1 MRERTAAVIHQALGN
16 GIFVNKLQ
24 DIEKLKPFQKWAL
37 VLTACLLAE
46 AACFEVAQ
54 QGGNLSSA
62 LFLFYLPLGLS
73 AILLGMNVTGVLS
86 GGAVILSTLNL
97 WAIAAPLWIFI
108 TFIAG
113 VILNFIFWYRWT
125 QNKELQE
132 FKYQKA
138 REELDLNMNDG
149 HLAHEKVKTAHQ
161 ANLVKIQR
169 YTALNELARSLA
181 MTFKTQDVVVLLIET
196 ISKTFMAQGGVYTL
210 LLFDSSVGKALHA
223 VRYSVDTEMEVRLN
237 RERLN
242 PEEAFNAWVVSQG
255 KTLFIGDATNDFRF
269 QNFSNENKV
278 RSLVTAPLMA
288 GNEILGFI
296 RMESCFPSAFRQ
308 DDARLLSNF
317 CDLATVALEHVALYR
332 QTIELAITD
341 GLTGLYVQRY
351 YKERV
356 RDEVFRAL
364 EHKLPLCLM
373 MIDVDNFK
381 SYNDRYG
388 HLVGDRVLKIV
399 AQVLKETVRTVDLVA
414 RYGGEEFS
422 VLLLKTP
429 WDGAQTVAERIR
441 QKVSEQEI
449 TASQQATHVT
459 VSIGV
464 SELSPSFKDVETFI
478 DSADQALYQAK
489 AEGKNCVRRA
499 KIGANHG

>member
-1 MRERTAAVIHQALGN
+1 MKIIMNQALN
-16 GIFVNKLQ
+16 LEN
-24 DIEKLKPFQKWAL
+24 LKIKQRWFLVIAALLFAIVVCYAAAQKGDN
-37 VLTACLLAE
+37 LL
-46 AACFEVAQ
+46 
-54 QGGNLSSA
+54 SP
-62 LFLFYLPLGLS
+62 LFLFFVPLTLSGVLLGLNMTAVLTVLVIVISLINLMSVSSPSWVS
-73 AILLGMNVTGVLS
+73 A
-86 GGAVILSTLNL
+86 AFVIGL
-97 WAIAAPLWIFI
+97 I
-108 TFIAG
+108 
-113 VILNFIFWYRWT
+113 VNFYGWYRWIR
-125 QNKELQE
+125 QGEIQE
-132 FKYQKA
+132 FQFQKA
-138 REELDLNMNDG
+138 QEELELNMNDTRI
-149 HLAHEKVKTAHQ
+149 AHEKVKVAHQ
-161 ANLVKIQR
+161 SNLIKIQR

-196 ISKTFMAQGGVYTL
+196 ISKTFMVPGGVYTL
-210 LLFDSSVGKALHA
+210 LLFDSTIGKALHS

-242 PEEAFNAWVVSQG
+242 PEEIFNTWVVSQG
-255 KTLFIGDATNDFRF
+255 KPLFISDTSNDFRF
-269 QNFSNENKV
+269 QNYSSENKI
-278 RSLVTAPLMA
+278 RSLMSAPLMA
-288 GNEILGFI
+288 GNEILGLVRI
-296 RMESCFPSAFRQ
+296 ESCFPTAFRQ

-317 CDLATVALEHVALYR
+317 CDLGTVALEHVALYR

-381 SYNDRYG
+381 SYNDKYG
-388 HLVGDRVLKIV
+388 HLVGDKVLKVV

-429 WDGAQTVAERIR
+429 WSGAKTVAERIR
-441 QKVSEQEI
+441 QKVAEQEI
-449 TASQQATHVT
+449 IASQQSTHIT

-464 SELSPSFKDVETFI
+464 SELNPVFKDVEKFI

-489 AEGKNCVRRA
+489 DDGKNCVRLA
-499 KIGANHG
+499 KTGNT

>member
-1 MRERTAAVIHQALGN
+1 MT
-16 GIFVNKLQ
+16 
-24 DIEKLKPFQKWAL
+24 
-37 VLTACLLAE
+37 CLLAE
-46 AACFEVAQ
+46 SACYGVAQ
-54 QGGNLSSA
+54 QGGNLFSA

-73 AILLGMNVTGVLS
+73 AMLLGMNVTLVLVGGAAVLS
-86 GGAVILSTLNL
+86 ILNL
-97 WAIAAPLWIFI
+97 WAISAPTWYFV
-108 TFIAG
+108 TFISG
-113 VILNFIFWYRWT
+113 LLVNYFCWYRWT
-125 QNKELQE
+125 QNRELQT
-132 FKYQKA
+132 FQYQKA
-138 REELDLNMNDG
+138 QEELDLNMNDS
-149 HLAHEKVKTAHQ
+149 HLAHEKVKIAHQ
-161 ANLVKIQR
+161 TNLVKIQR

-196 ISKTFMAQGGVYTL
+196 ISKTFMVPGGVYTL

-242 PEEAFNAWVVSQG
+242 PEEAFNAWVVSQT

-269 QNFSNENKV
+269 QNFPTENKV

-296 RMESCFPSAFRQ
+296 RMESCFPLAFRQ

-351 YKERV
+351 YKERA

-381 SYNDRYG
+381 SYNDSYG

-429 WDGAQTVAERIR
+429 WEGAQSVAERIR
-441 QKVSEQEI
+441 KKVEEQEI
-449 TASQQATHVT
+449 VASQKSTHVT

-464 SELSPSFKDVETFI
+464 AELSPTFKDVEAFI

-499 KIGANHG
+499 KTGAHHA

>member
-1 MRERTAAVIHQALGN
+1 MKR
-16 GIFVNKLQ
+16 LQ
-24 DIEKLKPFQKWAL
+24 EIEKLNNIQKWAW
-37 VLTACLLAE
+37 VLGTLFPAVVACYA
-46 AACFEVAQ
+46 VAQ
-54 QGGNLSSA
+54 RDGNLFSA
-62 LFLFYLPLGLS
+62 LFIYYIPLGLS
-73 AILLGMNVTGVLS
+73 VMLLGLNTTAVLTLIVAILSFLNFLS
-86 GGAVILSTLNL
+86 SASPV
-97 WAIAAPLWIFI
+97 WVFI
-108 TFIAG
+108 TFLAG
-113 VILNFIFWYRWT
+113 LVVNYYFWYQWSRE
-125 QNKELQE
+125 KELRE
-132 FKYQKA
+132 FQYQKA
-138 REELDLNMNDG
+138 KEELELNFNDTQ
-149 HLAHEKVKTAHQ
+149 LAHEKIKISHQ
-161 ANLVKIQR
+161 SNLIKIHR

-196 ISKTFMAQGGVYTL
+196 ISKTFMVPGGVYTL
-210 LLFDSSVGKALHA
+210 LMFDSSVGKALHA

-242 PEEAFNAWVVSQG
+242 PQEIFNAWVVSQA
-255 KTLFIGDATNDFRF
+255 KTLFINDATNDFRF
-269 QNFSNENKV
+269 QNFASENQV
-278 RSLVTAPLMA
+278 RSLVTAPLLA
-288 GNEILGFI
+288 GTEILGLI
-296 RMESCFPSAFRQ
+296 RMESCFPSVFKQ

-317 CDLATVALEHVALYR
+317 SDLGTVALEHVALYR

-388 HLVGDRVLKIV
+388 HLVGDRVLKVV

-429 WDGAQTVAERIR
+429 WGGAQTVAERIR

-449 TASQQATHVT
+449 VASQQSTHVT

-464 SELSPSFKDVETFI
+464 SELSTSFKDIEAFI

-489 AEGKNCVRRA
+489 ADGKNCVRRA
-499 KIGANHG
+499 KTTGSFNG

>member
-1 MRERTAAVIHQALGN
+1 MKN
-16 GIFVNKLQ
+16 FQ
-24 DIEKLKPFQKWAL
+24 DIEKLNGAQKWSVVLGAL
-37 VLTACLLAE
+37 VFAAVACY
-46 AACFEVAQ
+46 EVSQ
-54 QGGNLSSA
+54 RDGNLYSA
-62 LFLFYLPLGLS
+62 LFIYYIPLGLS
-73 AILLGMNVTGVLS
+73 AMLLGLNVTALLTLVVVVLS
-86 GGAVILSTLNL
+86 L
-97 WAIAAPLWIFI
+97 
-108 TFIAG
+108 
-113 VILNFIFWYRWT
+113 LNFLSSSFPVWVYATFFLGLGVNYFFWYQWSGE
-125 QNKELQE
+125 KELKE
-132 FKYQKA
+132 FQYQKA
-138 REELDLNMNDG
+138 KEELDLNYNDTQ
-149 HLAHEKVKTAHQ
+149 LAHEKVKIAHQ
-161 ANLVKIQR
+161 TNLIKIQR

-196 ISKTFMAQGGVYTL
+196 ISKTFMVPGGVYTL
-210 LLFDSSVGKALHA
+210 LMFDSSIGKALHA

-242 PEEAFNAWVVSQG
+242 PEEIFNAWVVSQA
-255 KTLFIGDATNDFRF
+255 KTLFINDATSDFRF
-269 QNFSNENKV
+269 QNFTSENQV
-278 RSLVTAPLMA
+278 RSLVAAPLLA
-288 GNEILGFI
+288 GPEVLGLI
-296 RMESCFPSAFRQ
+296 RMESCFPSAFKQ

-317 CDLATVALEHVALYR
+317 SDLGTVALEHVALYR

-388 HLVGDRVLKIV
+388 HLVGDRVLKGV

-429 WDGAQTVAERIR
+429 WGGAQTVAERIR
-441 QKVSEQEI
+441 QKVSELEI
-449 TASQQATHVT
+449 IASQQSTHVT

-464 SELSPSFKDVETFI
+464 AELSPTFKEIEAFI

-489 AEGKNCVRRA
+489 ADGKNCVRRA
-499 KIGANHG
+499 KTAGSFNG

>member
-1 MRERTAAVIHQALGN
+1 MN
-16 GIFVNKLQ
+16 NLQ
-24 DIEKLKPFQKWAL
+24 NIEKLKPFQKWVL
-37 VLTACLLAE
+37 VLSACLLA
-46 AACFEVAQ
+46 AFACYGVIQ
-54 QGGNLSSA
+54 QGGNIFST

-73 AILLGMNVTGVLS
+73 SVLLGMNATLVLV
-86 GGAVILSTLNL
+86 GGASVLACLNL
-97 WAIAAPLWIFI
+97 LAVSAPPWIYV
-108 TFIAG
+108 TFISG
-113 VILNFIFWYRWT
+113 MVINYMFWFRWT
-125 QNKELQE
+125 QNEEFQE
-132 FKYQKA
+132 FQYQKA
-138 REELDLNMNDG
+138 KEELDLNMNDG
-149 HLAHEKVKTAHQ
+149 HLAHEKVKTAYQ

-196 ISKTFMAQGGVYTL
+196 ISKTFMVQGGVYTL

-242 PEEAFNAWVVSQG
+242 PEEAFNAWVVSQT

-269 QNFSNENKV
+269 QNFPSENRV

-288 GNEILGFI
+288 GNEMLGFI
-296 RMESCFPSAFRQ
+296 RMESCFPLAFRQ

-351 YKERV
+351 YKERA

-381 SYNDRYG
+381 TYNDRYG

-429 WDGAQTVAERIR
+429 WDGAKMVAERIR
-441 QKVSEQEI
+441 QRVEEQEI
-449 TASQQATHVT
+449 AANQQTTHVT

-464 SELSPSFKDVETFI
+464 AELIPAFKDVEVFI

-499 KIGANHG
+499 KTGASHG

>member
-1 MRERTAAVIHQALGN
+1 MKSIQEIENL
-16 GIFVNKLQ
+16 KLS
-24 DIEKLKPFQKWAL
+24 QKWGM
-37 VLTACLLAE
+37 VLGAFFLASAGIYSTARL
-46 AACFEVAQ
+46 
-54 QGGNLSSA
+54 GGNLFSS
-62 LFLFYLPLGLS
+62 LFTFYIPLGLS
-73 AILLGMNVTGVLS
+73 SMLLGINVTFILTII
-86 GGAVILSTLNL
+86 VIVISIINL
-97 WAIAAPLWIFI
+97 LIASQPFGLFMIFI
-108 TFIAG
+108 SGI
-113 VILNFIFWYRWT
+113 ILNYYYWYRWI
-125 QNKELQE
+125 QEKELEE
-132 FKYQKA
+132 FRRQKA
-138 REELDLNMNDG
+138 SEDLNLNMNDTQMV
-149 HLAHEKVKTAHQ
+149 HDKVKIAYQ
-161 ANLVKIQR
+161 ANLIKIQR

-181 MTFKTQDVVVLLIET
+181 MTYKTQDVVVLLIET
-196 ISKTFMAQGGVYTL
+196 ISKTFMVPGGVYTL
-210 LLFDSSVGKALHA
+210 LLFDSSVVKALHA
-223 VRYSVDTEMEVRLN
+223 VRYSVDTEMEARLN

-242 PEEAFNAWVVSQG
+242 PEEIYNSWVVSQA
-255 KTLFIGDATNDFRF
+255 KTLFIGDASSDFRF
-269 QNFSNENKV
+269 QNYLSENKV
-278 RSLVTAPLMA
+278 RSLVAAPLMA
-288 GNEILGFI
+288 GSEILGLI

-317 CDLATVALEHVALYR
+317 SDLATVALEHVALYR

-351 YKERV
+351 YKERA

-388 HLVGDRVLKIV
+388 HLVGDRVLKVV

-429 WDGAQTVAERIR
+429 WIGAQTVAERIR
-441 QKVSEQEI
+441 QKVSEQI
-449 TASQQATHVT
+449 ILAAQQSTNVT

-464 SELSPSFKDVETFI
+464 AELNPSFKDVETFI

-489 AEGKNCVRRA
+489 ADGKNCVRKSKSGPTDA
-499 KIGANHG
+499 

>member
-1 MRERTAAVIHQALGN
+1 MKLFLDKIERLNTAQRGVLVVGAALLATAACYAAAQN
-16 GIFVNKLQ
+16 GG
-24 DIEKLKPFQKWAL
+24 D
-37 VLTACLLAE
+37 LL
-46 AACFEVAQ
+46 
-54 QGGNLSSA
+54 SA
-62 LFLFYLPLGLS
+62 LFLFYVPLALSAVLFGLS
-73 AILLGMNVTGVLS
+73 LTAFL
-86 GGAVILSTLNL
+86 
-97 WAIAAPLWIFI
+97 AIAAVVGAIPIVLTTSTPAWVLA
-108 TFIAG
+108 TFIG
-113 VILNFIFWYRWT
+113 SLVLNYFFWYRWLH
-125 QNKELQE
+125 LQE
-132 FKYQKA
+132 LRRFQFQKLE
-138 REELDLNMNDG
+138 EELDLIATDTRLG
-149 HLAHEKVKTAHQ
+149 HEKVQTAHQ
-161 ANLVKIQR
+161 ANLIKIQR

-196 ISKTFMAQGGVYTL
+196 ISKTFMVPGGVYTL
-210 LLFDSSVGKALHA
+210 LLFDSSIGKALHA
-223 VRYSVDTEMEVRLN
+223 VRYSVDTDMEVRLN

-242 PEEAFNAWVVSQG
+242 PAEVFNAWVVAQS
-255 KTLFIGDATNDFRF
+255 KPLFISDTSNDFRF
-269 QNFSNENKV
+269 QNFSNESKI

-288 GNEILGFI
+288 GSEMLGLF

-317 CDLATVALEHVALYR
+317 CDLGTVALEHVALYR

-388 HLVGDRVLKIV
+388 HLVGDRVLKVV

-429 WDGAQTVAERIR
+429 WSGAQTVAERIR
-441 QKVSEQEI
+441 QKVADQEI
-449 TASQQATHVT
+449 IAAQQSTRVT

-464 SELSPSFKDVETFI
+464 SELNPAFKDVEAFI

-489 AEGKNCVRRA
+489 AEGKNCVRLA
-499 KIGANHG
+499 KAGL

>member
-1 MRERTAAVIHQALGN
+1 LN
-16 GIFVNKLQ
+16 LLWNL
-24 DIEKLKPFQKWAL
+24 EKLKTFQKWIL
-37 VLTACLLAE
+37 VLTSCFLAE
-46 AACFEVAQ
+46 TACYLVAQ
-54 QGGNLSSA
+54 KGGNIFSV

-73 AILLGMNVTGVLS
+73 AVLLGMNVTLILV
-86 GGAVILSTLNL
+86 GGAVILACLNL
-97 WAIAAPLWIFI
+97 WAVSAPTWYFV
-108 TFIAG
+108 TFISG
-113 VILNFIFWYRWT
+113 LTFNYLCWFRWT
-125 QNKELQE
+125 QNKEFQQ
-132 FKYQKA
+132 FHYQKA
-138 REELDLNMNDG
+138 QEELDLSINDG
-149 HLAHEKVKTAHQ
+149 HLANDKVKIAHQ
-161 ANLVKIQR
+161 SNLVKIQR

-196 ISKTFMAQGGVYTL
+196 ISKTFMVPGGVYTL

-242 PEEAFNAWVVSQG
+242 PEEAFNAWVVSQT
-255 KTLFIGDATNDFRF
+255 KTLFIGDAANDFRF
-269 QNFSNENKV
+269 QNFPTENKV

-288 GNEILGFI
+288 GNEMLGFI
-296 RMESCFPSAFRQ
+296 RMESCFPMAFRQ

-351 YKERV
+351 YKERA

-429 WDGAQTVAERIR
+429 WEGAQTVAERIR

-449 TASQQATHVT
+449 VASQQTTHVT

-464 SELSPSFKDVETFI
+464 AELSPTFKDIEAFI

-499 KIGANHG
+499 KPAATHA